1 MGEAKNTELVEAFI
15 KRWQGREG
23 GQERANYVSFLNEL
37 IALLGLPLPDPA
49 DATHEHNDYV
59 FERAIKKHKDEGDS
73 HGRIDLYKK
82 NSFVLEAKQSRLKGA
97 KKIAGQNDLFTTGVP
112 EGSRGRRGAD
122 RAWDVLMLNA
132 KRQAEEYARAHRS
145 TTRYPWPIRSPSA
158 IENPHIPTG
167 MPMSNVA
174 SRNLF
179 AALLVLAATSPALAA
194 DDPAAKDAPQGAAV
208 TVLKASKFCFP
219 NLVEAFGILI
229 PREETMVRPERPG
242 LKVIEIL
249 TDAGETVTAGQ
260 NLARL
265 ALPEGGSILVTSPV
279 AGTILSSTAAI
290 GALASPRGEAL
301 FSIIARSEF
310 DLVGMVPTQDL
321 PKLAVNQTARI
332 RVVGAGEVEGKVRR
346 VASTVEPNSQ
356 LGQVFVGVTTNR
368 KLFVNSSGR
377 AIIKTGQSC
386 GVSVPLTAVLYGAG
400 GTVVQVVRRAR
411 IETKRVEVGLT
422 DGGQIEI
429 RDGLIEGDIVVAR
442 AGALLREGDPVRA
455 ITAEAEA
462 R

>member
-1 MGEAKNTELVEAFI
+1 
-15 KRWQGREG
+15 
-23 GQERANYVSFLNEL
+23 
-37 IALLGLPLPDPA
+37 
-49 DATHEHNDYV
+49 
-59 FERAIKKHKDEGDS
+59 
-73 HGRIDLYKK
+73 
-82 NSFVLEAKQSRLKGA
+82 
-97 KKIAGQNDLFTTGVP
+97 
-112 EGSRGRRGAD
+112 
-122 RAWDVLMLNA
+122 
-132 KRQAEEYARAHRS
+132 
-145 TTRYPWPIRSPSA
+145 
-158 IENPHIPTG
+158 
-167 MPMSNVA
+167 MSNAA
-174 SRNLF
+174 SRPRL
-179 AALLVLAATSPALAA
+179 APLLVLLCAAFATPALAA

-229 PREETMVRPERPG
+229 PREETFVRPDRPG
-242 LKVIEIL
+242 LKVTEIL
-249 TDAGETVTAGQ
+249 ADAGEIVAAGQ
-260 NLARL
+260 PLARL
-265 ALPEGGSILVTSPV
+265 ALPEGGTIVVTSPV

-290 GALASPRGEAL
+290 GAPASPRGEAL
-301 FSIIARSEF
+301 FSIIARNEF

-332 RVVGAGEVEGKVRR
+332 KVVGAGEVEGKVRR

-368 KLFVNSSGR
+368 RLLVNSSGR

-422 DGGQIEI
+422 SGGQVEI
-429 RDGLIEGDIVVAR
+429 RDGLTEGDIVVAR

-462 R
+462 K